1 MPRYPINYT
10 GALRHTQPPLSMS
23 LPLVNHP
30 LLVISRAII
39 LSFTLLLLMKIPEEP
54 MILPTPRGELTLH

>member
-1 MPRYPINYT
+1 
-10 GALRHTQPPLSMS
+10 MS
-23 LPLVNHP
+23 LTLVNHP

-54 MILPTPRGELTLH
+54 MILPTPRGELTLP